1 MLLVQKHIFTM
12 YSVLGRLFFSVL
24 ETSFSVVIWFEKF
37 LTWRSL
43 LSLCLSLPYEMS
55 FFPSALFEVFYHW
68 LPAIFLYCVLAL
80 FYLLYLYCLSFT
92 ELLGSWIEFPPNLDK
107 KCWSLV
113 LQICILFLLLFQLWN
128 YSILY
133 HMQLAP
139 LFQAFYFFF
148 SSLFCILDSLLLWLY
163 VHWCFYSAVA
173 IFM

>member
-1 MLLVQKHIFTM
+1 MKVST
-12 YSVLGRLFFSVL
+12 VLMFVS
-24 ETSFSVVIWFEKF
+24 
-37 LTWRSL
+37 SL
-43 LSLCLSLPYEMS
+43 WNV

-148 SSLFCILDSLLLWLY
+148 SILHFRYSIATALFSLMFFFWNSYYY
-163 VHWCFYSAVA
+163 VNP
-173 IFM
+173 M